1 MGERRQGQLEH
12 QNNLIP
18 SPEQS
23 PVPEGRKLETSRP
36 DPPEVFKD
44 PFEVAVRYMERHN
57 ILQIFQS
64 PGLRPSPRPSR
75 PQQITE
81 ELVYEKPEDPLQF
94 MLEQVQ
100 TMLNKREEK

>member
-1 MGERRQGQLEH
+1 MDKHFASQLEH

-57 ILQIFQS
+57 ILQIFQ
-64 PGLRPSPRPSR
+64 
-75 PQQITE
+75 ITE

>member
-57 ILQIFQS
+57 ILQIFQ
-64 PGLRPSPRPSR
+64 
-75 PQQITE
+75 ITE